1 MSEHTETAYGNS
13 EIMPFVWGGE
23 GRKSLAGKLAKP
35 QWDVGGLETVGKSLW
50 GERGGAWLTP

>member
-13 EIMPFVWGGE
+13 EIMPFVWGE
-23 GRKSLAGKLAKP
+23 GGSLAGKLAKP

-50 GERGGAWLTP
+50 RERGGLLT